1 MTFII
6 PYNTYLLTPWS
17 RVLLENLTGFQLVKF
32 STCYGRFIT
41 AFTISRHLSVTW
53 ASSIQSIPPHLTSW
67 RPILILY
74 SHLVLGLPSG
84 LFPSGFPTKTL
95 YTTFFSP
102 IRATCPAHLILLD
115 FITRPILGEQYRSLS
130 SSLCRFLYSLVTSP
144 LLGPNILHNTLYT
157 NILSLR
163 SFLNV
168 NDQGKIVIPYYYNSW
183 PRPSDKW

>member
-130 SSLCRFLYSLVTSP
+130 TSLCSFLHPLSPRLSKAQIFSAPYSQTPSACVPPSMSATKLTP
-144 LLGPNILHNTLYT
+144 LLLLIILKLFKTH
-157 NILSLR
+157 
-163 SFLNV
+163 
-168 NDQGKIVIPYYYNSW
+168 D
-183 PRPSDKW
+183 